1 MERSPRGSYQSGK
14 KSVLVWVP
22 APVFLMGVKGKS
34 WGITSKHIGGTP
46 FFIPKL
52 GWLGHRE
59 KKGSTLFPSSECPCL
74 SGSWMESEREIRHAA
89 READD
94 RPAVQRR
101 SLWFGI
107 SDLRAAW
114 LNERLRAPPGPTRSN
129 RPGFRFFDGSRR
141 GIHFEGSM
149 QLESCCTGA
158 GASMAAC
165 PFMAI

>member
-1 MERSPRGSYQSGK
+1 MSASSSLPHGGK
-14 KSVLVWVP
+14 RKV
-22 APVFLMGVKGKS
+22 MRNNIKN
-34 WGITSKHIGGTP
+34 IGGTP

-52 GWLGHRE
+52 GCLDHRE
-59 KKGSTLFPSSECPCL
+59 NKGSTEFPSSECPCL
-74 SGSWMESEREIRHAA
+74 SGIWMESEREIRHAA

-94 RPAVQRR
+94 RPAEAITLIRY
-101 SLWFGI
+101 
-107 SDLRAAW
+107 LRCW
-114 LNERLRAPPGPTRSN
+114 GRLNERLRAPPGPTRSN

-158 GASMAAC
+158 SMAAC